1 MLELSLLFSKM
12 IDDALDLIS
21 RRLANND
28 DFKSLS
34 ETQRHTI
41 RTKLNINDSTSI
53 ILGTEKNDF
62 LVGVEFT
69 LEMLDILND
78 KCKSKKIIIEMLEI
92 DID

>member
-12 IDDALDLIS
+12 TDDALDLIS

-78 KCKSKKIIIEMLEI
+78 KCKSKKNNH
-92 DID
+92 

>member
-1 MLELSLLFSKM
+1 MLELSLLFSKT

-78 KCKSKKIIIEMLEI
+78 KCKSKKNNH
-92 DID
+92 

>member
-1 MLELSLLFSKM
+1 MSLLFSKM

-78 KCKSKKIIIEMLEI
+78 KCKSKKNNH
-92 DID
+92 

>member
-1 MLELSLLFSKM
+1 M

>member
-78 KCKSKKIIIEMLEI
+78 KCKSKKK
-92 DID
+92 

>member
-1 MLELSLLFSKM
+1 M
-12 IDDALDLIS
+12 
-21 RRLANND
+21 ANND

-78 KCKSKKIIIEMLEI
+78 KCKSKKNNH
-92 DID
+92 

>member
-53 ILGTEKNDF
+53 ILGTEKNYF

-78 KCKSKKIIIEMLEI
+78 KCKSKKNNH
-92 DID
+92 

>member
-1 MLELSLLFSKM
+1 M

-34 ETQRHTI
+34 ETQRYTI

-78 KCKSKKIIIEMLEI
+78 KCKSKKNNH
-92 DID
+92 

>member
-1 MLELSLLFSKM
+1 M

-78 KCKSKKIIIEMLEI
+78 KCKSKKNNH
-92 DID
+92 

>member
-78 KCKSKKIIIEMLEI
+78 KCKSKKNNH
-92 DID
+92 

>member
-1 MLELSLLFSKM
+1 MKIHLKGDVGIEFTFSKM

-78 KCKSKKIIIEMLEI
+78 KCKSKKNNH
-92 DID
+92 

>member
-1 MLELSLLFSKM
+1 MSLLFSKM

-21 RRLANND
+21 QRLANND

-78 KCKSKKIIIEMLEI
+78 KCKAKKHH
-92 DID
+92 

>member
-21 RRLANND
+21 QRLANND

-78 KCKSKKIIIEMLEI
+78 KCKAKKHH
-92 DID
+92 

>member
-34 ETQRHTI
+34 ETQRYTI

-78 KCKSKKIIIEMLEI
+78 KCKSKKNNH
-92 DID
+92 

>member
-1 MLELSLLFSKM
+1 MSLLFSKM

>member
-1 MLELSLLFSKM
+1 MSLLFSKM

-41 RTKLNINDSTSI
+41 RTKLNINDSTTI

-78 KCKSKKIIIEMLEI
+78 KCKSKKNNH
-92 DID
+92 

>member
-1 MLELSLLFSKM
+1 MSLLFSKM

-62 LVGVEFT
+62 FGRCGIYIRNVRYFE
-69 LEMLDILND
+69 
-78 KCKSKKIIIEMLEI
+78 
-92 DID
+92 

>member
-1 MLELSLLFSKM
+1 MT
-12 IDDALDLIS
+12 DDALDLIS

-78 KCKSKKIIIEMLEI
+78 KCKSKKNNH
-92 DID
+92 